1 MNVINEIPSYLITVT
16 ASVAFFIALK
26 LMQNFIHAKVIHAK
40 TETSRAAWSC
50 AAQLADNAVASLVGK
65 DMAGHEKFQQA
76 TDIVQQALQKQGL
89 KNIDLNAIETLVQSA
104 YEKSALTPTVNPN
117 EDKSDTAK
125 KVDPVLEAIKTAP
138 NRANKL
144 TLDKT
149 VEAKG

>member
-40 TETSRAAWSC
+40 TETSC

-65 DMAGHEKFQQA
+65 DMAGHEKFRQA
-76 TDIVQQALQKQGL
+76 TDIVQQALQKQGI

-104 YEKSALTPTVNPN
+104 YEKSALTPTV
-117 EDKSDTAK
+117 
-125 KVDPVLEAIKTAP
+125 DPTSQEEAQPTKPATIPAGQAP
-138 NRANKL
+138 AI
-144 TLDKT
+144 DPM
-149 VEAKG
+149 KGEE